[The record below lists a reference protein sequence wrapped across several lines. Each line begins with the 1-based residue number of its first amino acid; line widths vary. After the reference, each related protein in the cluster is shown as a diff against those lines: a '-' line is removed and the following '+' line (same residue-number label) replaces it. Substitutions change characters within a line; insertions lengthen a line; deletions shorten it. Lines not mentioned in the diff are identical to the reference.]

1 MLFWPWPT
9 EPLSLV
15 DFACFFAA
23 LRRGGGEWRVV
34 VVEGDQDGG
43 RSRGI
48 WRRRGEAGAPQYGQ
62 TASSSAVPRVS
73 DLAARGWRWRWR
85 CWWWWW
91 RWRPCNSATL
101 ERRRPHLS
109 HWQPSHPASH
119 PASQPAIQPPSD
131 APTSASARD
140 VGGDS
145 SAEGRRDGE
154 MDGRM
159 SQVPRWRGEET
170 SGRAV
175 GWGGSSS
182 RLGVGQ
188 QDLLN
193 AFRSG
198 NFLRDE

>member
-1 MLFWPWPT
+1 MLFWPRPT

-15 DFACFFAA
+15 DFAFFFAA
-23 LRRGGGEWRVV
+23 LRRGGGEWRVVV

-73 DLAARGWRWRWR
+73 DLAARGWRWW
-85 CWWWWW
+85 CW
-91 RWRPCNSATL
+91 WRPCNGATL

-119 PASQPAIQPPSD
+119 PASRPASHPVIQPPSD

-198 NFLRDE
+198 NFLWDE